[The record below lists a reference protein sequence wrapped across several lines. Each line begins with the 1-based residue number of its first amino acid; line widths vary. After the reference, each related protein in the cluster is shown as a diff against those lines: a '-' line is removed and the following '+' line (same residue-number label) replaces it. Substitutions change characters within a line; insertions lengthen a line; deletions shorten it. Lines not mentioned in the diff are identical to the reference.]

1 MDGGPSNPQNAYQCA
16 RIFFLRALNEL
27 QKHGKRRLSPRGVS
41 ALFFFPLAR
50 LLQVLRRRPG
60 VLAHPPLL
68 PPRARP
74 VRLSSYERRVGPA
87 LWVQRPA
94 PRARGARHGDVLL
107 PLAAVPRG

>member
-16 RIFFLRALNEL
+16 QIFFLRALNEL
-27 QKHGKRRLSPRGVS
+27 QKHGKTRLSPRGVS

-68 PPRARP
+68 PTPGAP
-74 VRLSSYERRVGPA
+74 GTASSYERPVGPA
-87 LWVQRPA
+87 LRVHRPA